1 MISSG
6 LIAPEVIHEAGRRR
20 EAERRSEGML
30 RLTSHRLR
38 MEDQSRRHHLEPR
51 VSSSRRDTCNVK
63 GGVFAV
69 N

>member
-1 MISSG
+1 
-6 LIAPEVIHEAGRRR
+6 
-20 EAERRSEGML
+20 ML